1 MSEKDIEIR
10 EERLLAMS
18 GGDKSLAVEL
28 ARLFMFHYPDM
39 HKSLRESVHMLDP
52 LKVRESVHMIEGSLG
67 AMGSEESLEKLASL
81 GQAGRD
87 LKTDLFKEIFDS
99 YDKAIDKSNVELK
112 TIVAR
117 WL

>member
-1 MSEKDIEIR
+1 MSEENIEAR

-18 GGDKSLAVEL
+18 GGDKGLAVEL
-28 ARLFMFHYPDM
+28 ANLFLFHYPDM
-39 HKSLRESVHMLDP
+39 HNTLRESVQALDP

-67 AMGSEESLEKLASL
+67 AMGSKNSLENLASL

-87 LKTDLFKEIFDS
+87 LKTCLFEEIFEN
-99 YDKAIDKSNVELK
+99 YEKAIDKSNIELK
-112 TIVAR
+112 NIVAR